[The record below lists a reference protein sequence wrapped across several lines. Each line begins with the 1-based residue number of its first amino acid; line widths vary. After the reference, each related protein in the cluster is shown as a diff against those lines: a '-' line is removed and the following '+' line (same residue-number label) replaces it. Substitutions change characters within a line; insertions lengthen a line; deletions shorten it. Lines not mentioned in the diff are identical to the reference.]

1 MLDSHD
7 VRLGEILRIT
17 HGYAFPGS
25 EFSDDT
31 RYPTLVTPGNF
42 ATSGGFR
49 EAKTKTFTG
58 DVPPG
63 FELVPD
69 DLVITMTDLS
79 REGDTLGLPALIPPG
94 RRYLHNQRIGR
105 VQIIAEN
112 FVNKFFLAYYLRTNR
127 YRSYIL
133 GTSTGSTVRHTSPSR
148 IESFVAHLPPLP
160 EQIAI
165 AEVLGAL
172 DDKIAANTKLAD
184 SSLQLA
190 QTLFRAEVSSG
201 VNVMLADSCDLLSR
215 GIAPKYSNDD
225 ESIIVLNQKCVR
237 DQRVSLEPARRT
249 DVSKVRPQKELI
261 ANDVLVNSTGQ
272 GTLGRVARWTY
283 ATRVTVDSHIT
294 IVRFDPDLVDPVCGG
309 FAMLNSEM
317 EITAMAE
324 GSTGQT
330 ELSRRE
336 LGKLKLNLPVPE
348 KQGKLGERLANMSA
362 MENSY
367 LSENQELALLRD
379 TLLPQLMSGK
389 LNVKQAEKI
398 VASAL

>member
-1 MLDSHD
+1 MRGNVIDYGQARRISKHTFERWTR
-7 VRLGEILRIT
+7 RLLPLEGDL
-17 HGYAFPGS
+17 
-25 EFSDDT
+25 
-31 RYPTLVTPGNF
+31 LF
-42 ATSGGFR
+42 AR
-49 EAKTKTFTG
+49 EAPVG
-58 DVPPG
+58 PIVRIPRSENVAPG
-63 FELVPD
+63 QRTVLMRPNP
-69 DLVITMTDLS
+69 DLVDS
-79 REGDTLGLPALIPPG
+79 R
-94 RRYLHNQRIGR
+94 
-105 VQIIAEN
+105 
-112 FVNKFFLAYYLRTNR
+112 FLYYLLSSPQEQDR
-127 YRSYIL
+127 IQAL
-133 GTSTGSTVRHTSPSR
+133 AAGSTV
-148 IESFVAHLPPLP
+148 AHLNVADIRSLEINVPTL
-160 EQIAI
+160 EIQGAI

-294 IVRFDPDLVDPVCGG
+294 IVRFDPNLVDPVCGG
-309 FAMLNSEM
+309 FAMLNSET

-330 ELSRRE
+330 ELSRGE
-336 LGKLKLNLPVPE
+336 LGKLKLNLPAPE
-348 KQGKLGERLANMSA
+348 KQRKLGEQLANMSA

-379 TLLPQLMSGK
+379 TLLPHLMSGK
-389 LNVKQAEKI
+389 LNVKQAEEV
-398 VASAL
+398 VASAV